1 MSRHIDLFYSEKIL
15 LEFQLSANRQL
26 WDLI

>member
-15 LEFQLSANRQL
+15 LEFQLSANHQL
-26 WDLI
+26 GDLI

>member
-1 MSRHIDLFYSEKIL
+1 MSRHIDLFYSDKIL
-15 LEFQLSANRQL
+15 LEFQLSANHQL

>member
-1 MSRHIDLFYSEKIL
+1 MSGHIDLFYSEKIL
-15 LEFQLSANRQL
+15 LEFQLSANHQL

>member
-15 LEFQLSANRQL
+15 LEFQLSANYQL

>member
-15 LEFQLSANRQL
+15 LEFQLTANHQL

>member
-1 MSRHIDLFYSEKIL
+1 MSRHINLFYSDKIL
-15 LEFQLSANRQL
+15 LEFQLSANHQL

>member
-1 MSRHIDLFYSEKIL
+1 MSRHIDFFYSEKIL
-15 LEFQLSANRQL
+15 LEFQLSANHQL